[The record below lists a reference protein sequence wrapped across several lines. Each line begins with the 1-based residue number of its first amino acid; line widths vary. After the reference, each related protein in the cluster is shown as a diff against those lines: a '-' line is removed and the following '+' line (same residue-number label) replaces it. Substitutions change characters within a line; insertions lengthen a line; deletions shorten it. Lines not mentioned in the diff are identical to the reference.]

1 MLGRDRDIKIKNEN
15 SFILE
20 NYNPIYE
27 QTLPHIK
34 SVIFNPLENKQNLK
48 KFMNKQIL
56 YKYNPSNDGYFVFR
70 FNNFYKKE
78 NKYFYFNYTIV
89 LLSIYYL

>member
-1 MLGRDRDIKIKNEN
+1 
-15 SFILE
+15 
-20 NYNPIYE
+20 
-27 QTLPHIK
+27 
-34 SVIFNPLENKQNLK
+34 
-48 KFMNKQIL
+48 MNKQIL
-56 YKYNPSNDGYFVFR
+56 YKYNPSNEGYFVFK